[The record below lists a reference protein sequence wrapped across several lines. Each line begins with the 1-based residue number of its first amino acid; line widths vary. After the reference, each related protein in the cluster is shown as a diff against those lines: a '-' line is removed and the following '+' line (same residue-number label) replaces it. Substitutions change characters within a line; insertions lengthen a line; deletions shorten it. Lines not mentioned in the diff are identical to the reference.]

1 MWRSSTLRALHCQ
14 QQVPVFVLSCRL
26 PWALLPPAMTSQ
38 FIRRLC
44 RKLFCNFHASSCS
57 MYHWV
62 ERLQSHKVKFC
73 FGLFPWRKK
82 NGTSFQGHQCLS
94 LVWLTSLIWQA
105 LLPRCY
111 SWQHV
116 FLLSC
121 AWPDLVQ
128 AWYSDS
134 NGLERDPQD
143 LWKQLALDDWVGKL
157 LSGCIV
163 GFCSRCTSIP

>member
-14 QQVPVFVLSCRL
+14 QQVPVFVLSCSL

-111 SWQHV
+111 SWQR
-116 FLLSC
+116 LSAELC
-121 AWPDLVQ
+121 LTRSGSGLVQ
-128 AWYSDS
+128 CLKWAGERPS
-134 NGLERDPQD
+134 GLMEAISFGW
-143 LWKQLALDDWVGKL
+143 LSWKVA
-157 LSGCIV
+157 
-163 GFCSRCTSIP
+163 